1 MKELNLNDES
11 EELDEV
17 KINKKPLIDFAK
29 LNKYFLIPFICPI
42 FCMLTNYFYE
52 KLEETKSI
60 KEEIVIN
67 LLYNDLSS
75 ILGGLIYF
83 ISYFRQKT
91 DKRKE
96 FNNLNNDNKNNNIN
110 IEYIYNE
117 TSFNNSNKFMILEV
131 ILALLSKIRYFL
143 IYYYCEKNIF
153 NERLYYMFYMP
164 LFSKLILKENIYKH
178 QCLSLMISI
187 IGMILVIIPTC
198 IILEKDDILPNLIN
212 LFNGGI
218 NPLFLVII
226 KYMYNVYYISPLYT
240 GIVYGIISL
249 IFTMLGYIIY
259 SLIKYHDLSFFNNI
273 FDFEEVE
280 NYSYI
285 IFLYIITFLFL
296 IILQSLTFLSL
307 IYFSP
312 VLIIVT
318 EIISPMLLWTVKTIE
333 KGEWESIYIFYPI
346 GYIILL
352 ISSLIFNEIIILNF
366 YGFNNN
372 TNKYVK
378 QRMNKEI
385 SELQILDNDIYSD
398 SNLDDEN

>member
-1 MKELNLNDES
+1 
-11 EELDEV
+11 
-17 KINKKPLIDFAK
+17 
-29 LNKYFLIPFICPI
+29 
-42 FCMLTNYFYE
+42 
-52 KLEETKSI
+52 
-60 KEEIVIN
+60 
-67 LLYNDLSS
+67 
-75 ILGGLIYF
+75 
-83 ISYFRQKT
+83 
-91 DKRKE
+91 
-96 FNNLNNDNKNNNIN
+96 
-110 IEYIYNE
+110 
-117 TSFNNSNKFMILEV
+117 
-131 ILALLSKIRYFL
+131 
-143 IYYYCEKNIF
+143 
-153 NERLYYMFYMP
+153 MFYIP

-178 QCLSLMISI
+178 QCLSLVISI

-212 LFNGGI
+212 LFKAGI
-218 NPLFLVII
+218 FPLFLVII

-249 IFTMLGYIIY
+249 IFTMIGYIIY